1 MAMAAEMAGPAG
13 TATGRR
19 HRRRSARRSALAIGA
34 AGALVLGAGCAQE
47 SSDNDLVAGEEET
60 AGSSSGFAATPEYI
74 DHVVDTAQE
83 QSYRFSMSFQFD
95 MMGSNVDGEIA
106 RGSANGDQT
115 ELTMDFGAM
124 FEQMGSGFGE
134 QMPPELAD
142 ADLTMQQI
150 VDGDTLYIRAPFFAA
165 MGDSLGVGDIS
176 GQPGGELFGVFSD
189 LGDGWGK
196 VDVEALGDVLPGE
209 AGQAMTGQSVD
220 PAIYLEILRGADQVE
235 ELGSDEID
243 GVEVEGLAAEV
254 GFSDLMAAAGTDPS
268 TMGDVL
274 PGEMD
279 SMTFPLE
286 VWVDGDD
293 QVRRL
298 TFNFDA
304 ESLADI
310 AGEEAGD
317 IPSEMGD
324 FSMGMT
330 MDFSDYGEDIEIE
343 APSDAVDITDD
354 FVAAYEDIQ
363 GG

>member
-1 MAMAAEMAGPAG
+1 
-13 TATGRR
+13 
-19 HRRRSARRSALAIGA
+19 
-34 AGALVLGAGCAQE
+34 
-47 SSDNDLVAGEEET
+47 VAGEQET
-60 AGSSSGFAATPEYI
+60 AAGQSSGFAATPEYI
-74 DHVVDTAQE
+74 DHVVDTAEE

-95 MMGSNVDGEIA
+95 MLGSSMDGELA
-106 RGSANGDQT
+106 RGSTNGDQT
-115 ELTMDFGAM
+115 ELTMDLGAL
-124 FEQMGSGFGE
+124 FEEMGSGLGE
-134 QMPPELAD
+134 DMPPELAD

-150 VDGDTLYIRAPFFAA
+150 VDADTLYIRAPFFAA

-176 GQPGGELFGVFSD
+176 AQPGSGLFTVFSD
-189 LGDGWGK
+189 LGDDWGK
-196 VDVEALGDVLPGE
+196 VDVAALGDVLPGE
-209 AGQAMTGQSVD
+209 AGQAVTGQGVD
-220 PAIYLEILRGADQVE
+220 PAVYLEILRGADQVE

-243 GVEVEGLAAEV
+243 GVEVEGLAADVSFE
-254 GFSDLMAAAGTDPS
+254 DLMAAAGTDPS
-268 TMGDVL
+268 TMGGAL
-274 PGEMD
+274 PGDME
-279 SMTFPLE
+279 SVTFPLE

-298 TFNFDA
+298 SFNFDA

-310 AGEEAGD
+310 AGEDLGD
-317 IPSEMGD
+317 APEGMGD